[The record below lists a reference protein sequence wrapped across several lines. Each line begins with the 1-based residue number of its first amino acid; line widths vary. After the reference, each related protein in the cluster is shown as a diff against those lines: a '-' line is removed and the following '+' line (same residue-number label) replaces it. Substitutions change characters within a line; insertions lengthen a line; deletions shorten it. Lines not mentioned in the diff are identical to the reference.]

1 MPEEPE
7 SSTDNALNR
16 AADSSDRRRRDKL
29 FRVLS
34 DKIARN
40 PESADLHA
48 QMGTVCLDLGD
59 NRRALNHLLTALELD
74 PNRDYL
80 IERIK
85 HRLPDEEWRH
95 VVFPEK
101 RRQFWRD
108 PGHFVLYP
116 LAREG
121 VLVMISGAVLFT
133 FMTMVPF
140 TGFLLIL
147 LLAFPLIGAFMMNIV
162 RHSADGERD
171 MPGWPEI
178 DDLFDSIARP
188 SFQLL
193 FATLTAFS
201 PAGLLYLFGSRLP
214 AFPAGSG
221 FLLITL
227 LILGTVYAPAAVMA
241 AALFNSAR
249 AALNLPLLIKSIF
262 IMRKDYAL
270 AWIILIG
277 IFLVWGLSGAIF
289 PGTIP
294 ILGSLLQWIL
304 IMYFVT
310 LQMYILGNLY
320 YVHERELDWF

>member
-1 MPEEPE
+1 MQEEPE
-7 SSTDNALNR
+7 SSPGNALNK
-16 AADSSDRRRRDKL
+16 APDSEDRRRLDKL
-29 FRVLS
+29 FRVQS
-34 DKIARN
+34 EKIARN

-48 QMGTVCLDLGD
+48 RMGTVCLDLGD

-74 PNRDYL
+74 PNREYL

-85 HRLPDEEWRH
+85 RRLPEEEWRL

-108 PGHFVLYP
+108 PCHFLLYP

-147 LLAFPLIGAFMMNIV
+147 LLAFPLIGAFMMDIV

-193 FATLTAFS
+193 FATLTALS
-201 PAGLLYLFGSRLP
+201 PAVLLYLFGRRLP
-214 AFPAGSG
+214 AFPTGSG
-221 FLLITL
+221 LLLIAL
-227 LILGTVYAPAAVMA
+227 LIMGTVYAPAAVMA
-241 AALFNSAR
+241 AALFNSDR

-262 IMRKDYAL
+262 IMRRDYAV

-277 IFLVWGLSGAIF
+277 IFLAWGLCGAIF

-294 ILGSLLQWIL
+294 MLGSLVQWIL

-310 LQMYILGNLY
+310 RQMYILGNLY
-320 YVHERELDWF
+320 YVHERELGWF